1 RILPYPLGKLED
13 SGLDAGKDR
22 GAEAEEE
29 QTLMAV
35 MPEEVKWMWELN
47 EEARPEW
54 KLKGLEWFR
63 RNRIKL
69 EA

>member
-1 RILPYPLGKLED
+1 M
-13 SGLDAGKDR
+13 DAEKDR

-29 QTLMAV
+29 QTLMVV

-54 KLKGLEWFR
+54 KLKVLEWFR
-63 RNRIKL
+63 KNRIKL